1 MWHFYGRKWIN
12 YHTAML
18 LNFIRISLRH
28 LLKNKTFGLVNIL
41 GLSIGVLC
49 CLYIVLYVGDQYS
62 YDRHHKDAGD
72 IYRVTSNLLLSG
84 NKKNMATASPPVAP
98 TMKRDFAE
106 VKQYTRVIPT
116 LGVKKHL
123 LRYKDQLLYEKDLY
137 LVDSTFFDIF
147 SYHFTNGN
155 AASAF
160 VAPNTIVLLKEVAD
174 RLFGKEDPMG
184 KVVIIEDNWGK
195 KNYTVSGVIDESL
208 GRSHIHAGVF
218 VNLNGGGEEFKNDN
232 NWAGHNYAYS
242 YVRLTPGAN
251 IANLEK
257 KLVPFIQHYA
267 GNDLKARGM
276 QKELHLQPVTEIHTR
291 AGLWPELGKS
301 IDRSF
306 LNMLLLIAGV
316 ILLIACI
323 NFMNLST
330 ARASRR
336 AKEVGVRKVIGA
348 GKKSLIFQFL
358 SESFVLSLAAVLIAL
373 PLLTLTLPYLN
384 RITGSDISLSLL
396 KDVRIWLTLAG
407 IVLVTGLVAGSYPAF
422 YLSAF
427 NVVKVIK
434 GNFSNHISAA
444 GIRRALVVFQFVV
457 SIVLITGIIVI
468 YSQLNYIKERNLG
481 FTNTQQL
488 IFHFSTDGA
497 RSKMTAFINDLKAL
511 PEVGAVTKVDNYPG
525 QTTYHNWGVFLA
537 GGNLSTSIIQSN
549 INTDEHFIDAM
560 GVSLVSGR
568 NFYLHDTDKVLINEE
583 LTRRLGLTPASAI
596 GTRLYTEDST
606 QVLRVAGVI
615 KDFNFR
621 SLRESV
627 EPFMML
633 YRPNWE
639 DVNHVIAGT
648 TTKDYRSLLN
658 KVEAIWHKDVPGTPF
673 DYEFFNDVVQSQYE
687 GEIRLSRIINSFTLI
702 AILISCLGLFGL
714 AAFSAEQRRKEISIR
729 KVLGASVPGI
739 VRLQSKEF
747 FRLLLT
753 SFVLATPIAWWLLHK
768 WLQNFAYRVHIS
780 WWMFAAAGIMAI
792 IIALGTISYQTI
804 LAAIANPLKGL
815 RSE

>member
-1 MWHFYGRKWIN
+1 
-12 YHTAML
+12 ML
-18 LNFIRISLRH
+18 INFIKTSLRH
-28 LLKNKTFGLVNIL
+28 LKKSRMFGLVNIF
-41 GLSIGVLC
+41 GLSIGILC
-49 CLYIVLYVGDQYS
+49 CLYIVLYVSDQYS
-62 YDRHHKDAGD
+62 YDKHHRDAGN
-72 IYRVTSNLLLSG
+72 IYRVTSDLRLSG
-84 NKKNMATASPPVAP
+84 DKKNMATSSPPVVPA
-98 TMKRDFAE
+98 MKKDFAE
-106 VKQYTRVIPT
+106 IEQYTRVIPT

-123 LRYKDQLLYEKDLY
+123 LQYKDQLLYEKDLY

-147 SYHFTNGN
+147 SYHFTGGN

-160 VAPNTIVLLKEVAD
+160 VNPNTIVLLKQVAD

-184 KVVIIEDNWGK
+184 KVVTIDDNWGK

-208 GRSHIHAGVF
+208 GKSHIHASIF
-218 VNLNGGGEEFKNDN
+218 INLNGGGEEFKNDN
-232 NWAGHNYAYS
+232 SWAGHNYAYS
-242 YVRLTPGAN
+242 YVRLTPGAS

-257 KLVPFIQHYA
+257 KLVPFVQHYG

-276 QKELHLQPVTEIHTR
+276 QKELHLQPIAEVHTH
-291 AGLWPELGKS
+291 AGLWPEMGKS

-358 SESFVLSLAAVLIAL
+358 CESFILSLAAVLIAL

-384 RITGSDISLSLL
+384 QITQSDISLSLL
-396 KDVRIWLTLAG
+396 KDFRIWLVLTG
-407 IVLVTGLVAGSYPAF
+407 IVLVTGFVAGSYPAF

-427 NVVKVIK
+427 NAVKVIK

-457 SIVLITGIIVI
+457 SIILITGIIVI
-468 YSQLNYIKERNLG
+468 YSQLNYIKEMNLG
-481 FTNTQQL
+481 FSNTQQL
-488 IFHFSTDGA
+488 IFHFSTDGS
-497 RSKMTAFINDLKAL
+497 RGNMTAFINDLKGL
-511 PEVGAVTKVDNYPG
+511 PEVGSVTKVDNYPG
-525 QTTYHNWGVFLA
+525 QATYHNWGVFLA
-537 GGNLSTSIIQSN
+537 GGNLSTAINQNN
-549 INTDEHFIDAM
+549 INTDEHFIEAM

-583 LTRRLGLTPASAI
+583 LTRRLGLTPATAI
-596 GTRLYTEDST
+596 GTRLYTDDST
-606 QVLRVAGVI
+606 QVLKVAGVV
-615 KDFNFR
+615 KNFNFQ

-627 EPFMML
+627 EPFMLL
-633 YRPNWE
+633 YRPNWV
-639 DVNHVIAGT
+639 DLSHVIAGT
-648 TTKDYRSLLN
+648 MTKDYRSLLN
-658 KVEAIWHKDVPGTPF
+658 KVEAIWHKDVPGIPF

-687 GEIRLSRIINSFTLI
+687 GESRLSRIINSFTLI

-714 AAFSAEQRRKEISIR
+714 AAFNAEQRRKEISIR

-747 FRLLLT
+747 FRLILT

-780 WWMFAAAGIMAI
+780 WWMFAAAGMMTI
-792 IIALGTISYQTI
+792 IIALGTISYQAI